1 MKRVLITGSTGLIG
15 RHLAAVRRDRG
26 DEVVGLT
33 RGESSADGTLVRWN
47 PSGSSLDPAL
57 VSGFDAV
64 VHLAG
69 ENIGEGRWTSGKKAR
84 IRGSR
89 VRGTRLLSE
98 TLAQTDS
105 PPGVFISSSAVG
117 YYGDRGSDI
126 LTEDSGPGTGFLA
139 DVAVAWESAADPARD
154 AGITVIH
161 PRTGPT
167 LTMMLSKMLTPFK
180 MGLGGVVGGGD
191 QYLSW
196 ITLDDAVTG
205 LCYLIDHGERLPG
218 PVNLVAPNPVTNRDM
233 TRALGRALRRPTAIP
248 LPAAVAR
255 LALGE
260 MADELLLS
268 SQRVSS
274 ERLQSSGFD
283 FQFPEL
289 AAAFDHVL
297 TT

>member
-1 MKRVLITGSTGLIG
+1 MKRVLITGSTCLIG

-33 RGESSADGTLVRWN
+33 RGESSADGTLVRWD

-139 DVAVAWESAADPARD
+139 DVAVAWESAADPARE
-154 AGITVIH
+154 AGVTVIH

-167 LTMMLSKMLTPFK
+167 LTTMLAKMLTPFK

-196 ITLDDAVTG
+196 ITLDDVVTC
-205 LCYLIDHGERLPG
+205 LCHLIDHGERLPG
-218 PVNLVAPNPVTNRDM
+218 PVNLVAPNPVTNREM
-233 TRALGRALRRPTAIP
+233 THALGRALRRPTAIP
-248 LPAAVAR
+248 VPAAAAR
-255 LALGE
+255 LVLGE
-260 MADELLLS
+260 MADELLLA
-268 SQRVSS
+268 SQRVSA
-274 ERLQSSGFD
+274 ERLQASGFE

-289 AAAFDHVL
+289 DAALDHAL

>member
-1 MKRVLITGSTGLIG
+1 MIG
-15 RHLAAVRRDRG
+15 RHLAAVLRDRG

-33 RGESSADGTLVRWN
+33 RGEPSADGKLIRWN
-47 PSGSSLDPAL
+47 PAGSSLDPAL

-89 VRGTRLLSE
+89 VRGTRLVSE

-105 PPGVFISSSAVG
+105 PPEVFISSSAVG

-139 DVAVAWESAADPARD
+139 DVAVAWENAADPAR
-154 AGITVIH
+154 GQGVTVIH

-167 LTMMLSKMLTPFK
+167 LSTMLSKMLTPFK

-196 ITLDDAVTG
+196 ITLVDVVTG
-205 LCYLIDHGERLPG
+205 LCHLIDHGERLSG
-218 PVNLVAPNPVTNRDM
+218 PVNLVAPNPVTNREM
-233 TRALGRALRRPTAIP
+233 THALGRALRRPTAIP
-248 LPAAVAR
+248 VPAAAAR
-255 LALGE
+255 LVLGE
-260 MADELLLS
+260 MADELLLV
-268 SQRVSS
+268 SQRVSA
-274 ERLQSSGFD
+274 ERLQASGFE
-283 FQFPEL
+283 FQFPQL
-289 AAAFDHVL
+289 APALEHVL

>member
-1 MKRVLITGSTGLIG
+1 MKRVLVTGSTGLIG
-15 RHLAAVRRDRG
+15 RHLAAVLRYRG

-33 RGESSADGTLVRWN
+33 RGASSTDGTLVQWK
-47 PSGSSLDPAL
+47 PSSSTLDPAL

-105 PPGVFISSSAVG
+105 PPGVLISSSAVG
-117 YYGDRGSDI
+117 YYGDRGADTLI
-126 LTEDSGPGTGFLA
+126 EASGPGDGFLA
-139 DVAVAWESAADPARD
+139 EVAVAWESAADPARD
-154 AGITVIH
+154 AGIAVIH

-167 LTMMLSKMLTPFK
+167 LSTMLSKMLTPFK

-196 ITLDDAVTG
+196 IALDDVVTG
-205 LCYLIDHGERLPG
+205 LCHLIDHSQRLPG
-218 PVNLVAPNPVTNRDM
+218 PVNLVAPNPVTNREM
-233 TRALGRALRRPTAIP
+233 THVLGRALGRPTVIP
-248 LPAAVAR
+248 VPAAAAR
-255 LALGE
+255 LVLGE
-260 MADELLLS
+260 MADELLLA

-274 ERLQSSGFD
+274 ERLQSSGFE

-289 AAAFDHVL
+289 EGALDHAL

>member
-47 PSGSSLDPAL
+47 PSGSSLDPVL

-117 YYGDRGSDI
+117 YYGDRGSDM
-126 LTEDSGPGTGFLA
+126 LTEDSGPGRGFLA
-139 DVAVAWESAADPARD
+139 DVAVAWESAADPARE
-154 AGITVIH
+154 AGVTVIH

-167 LTMMLSKMLTPFK
+167 LSTMLAKMLTPFK

-196 ITLDDAVTG
+196 ITLDDVVIC
-205 LCYLIDHGERLPG
+205 LCHLIDHGERLPG
-218 PVNLVAPNPVTNRDM
+218 PVNLVAPNPVTNREM
-233 TRALGRALRRPTAIP
+233 THALGRALRRPTAIP
-248 LPAAVAR
+248 VPAVAAR
-255 LALGE
+255 LVLGE
-260 MADELLLS
+260 MADELLLV
-268 SQRVSS
+268 SQRVSA
-274 ERLQSSGFD
+274 ERLQSSGFE
-283 FQFPEL
+283 FQFPQLEPAL
-289 AAAFDHVL
+289 EHVL

>member
-47 PSGSSLDPAL
+47 PSGSSLDPIL

-69 ENIGEGRWTSGKKAR
+69 ENIGDGRWTSGKKAR

-105 PPGVFISSSAVG
+105 PPEVFISSSAVG
-117 YYGDRGSDI
+117 YYGGRGSDI

-139 DVAVAWESAADPARD
+139 DVAVAWESAADPARQ

-167 LTMMLSKMLTPFK
+167 LTTMLAKMLTPFK
-180 MGLGGVVGGGD
+180 MGIGGVVGGGD

-196 ITLDDAVTG
+196 IALDDAVTG
-205 LCYLIDHGERLPG
+205 LCHLIDHGGRLPG
-218 PVNLVAPNPVTNRDM
+218 PVNLVAPNPVTNREM
-233 TRALGRALRRPTAIP
+233 THALGRAIRRPTAIP
-248 LPAAVAR
+248 VPAAAAR
-255 LALGE
+255 FVLGE
-260 MADELLLS
+260 MADELLLA

-274 ERLQSSGFD
+274 ERLQSSGFE

-289 AAAFDHVL
+289 DGALEHVL

>member
-15 RHLAAVRRDRG
+15 RHLAAVLRDRG

-33 RGESSADGTLVRWN
+33 RGESSADGTMVRWN
-47 PSGSSLDPAL
+47 PSGSSLDPVL

-89 VRGTRLLSE
+89 VCGTRLLSE

-139 DVAVAWESAADPARD
+139 DVAVAWESAANPARH

-167 LTMMLSKMLTPFK
+167 LNTMLAKMLIPFK

-196 ITLDDAVTG
+196 IALADVVTG
-205 LCYLIDHGERLPG
+205 LCHLIDRGERLPG
-218 PVNLVAPNPVTNRDM
+218 PVNLVASNPVTNREM
-233 TRALGRALRRPTAIP
+233 THALGRALRRPTVRS
-248 LPAAVAR
+248 LPAAAAR
-255 LALGE
+255 LLLGE
-260 MADELLLS
+260 MADELLLA
-268 SQRVSS
+268 SQRVSA
-274 ERLQSSGFD
+274 ERLRSSGFE

-289 AAAFDHVL
+289 DAALDHVL

>member
-47 PSGSSLDPAL
+47 PSGASLDPAL

-69 ENIGEGRWTSGKKAR
+69 ENIGDGRWTSGKKAR

-89 VRGTRLLSE
+89 VRGTSLLSE
-98 TLAQTDS
+98 TLAQADS
-105 PPGVFISSSAVG
+105 PPEVFISSSAVG
-117 YYGDRGSDI
+117 YYGGRGSDI

-139 DVAVAWESAADPARD
+139 DVAVAWEKAADPARQ

-167 LTMMLSKMLTPFK
+167 LTTMLAKMLTPFK

-196 ITLDDAVTG
+196 IALDDVVTG
-205 LCYLIDHGERLPG
+205 LCHLIDHGDRLPG
-218 PVNLVAPNPVTNRDM
+218 AVNLVAPNPVTNREM
-233 TRALGRALRRPTAIP
+233 THALGRALRRPTAIP
-248 LPAAVAR
+248 VPAAAAR
-255 LALGE
+255 LVLGE
-260 MADELLLS
+260 MADELLLA
-268 SQRVSS
+268 SQRVSA
-274 ERLQSSGFD
+274 ERLQSSGFE

-289 AAAFDHVL
+289 DAALDHVL

>member
-15 RHLAAVRRDRG
+15 RHLTAVLRDRG

-33 RGESSADGTLVRWN
+33 RGEPPTNGNLIRWD
-47 PSGSSLDPAL
+47 PSGSALDPAL

-105 PPGVFISSSAVG
+105 PPEVFISSSAVG
-117 YYGDRGSDI
+117 YYGNRGSDI
-126 LTEDSGPGTGFLA
+126 LTEDSGPGDGFLA
-139 DVAVAWESAADPARD
+139 EVAVAWESAADPARE
-154 AGITVIH
+154 AGIRVIH

-167 LTMMLSKMLTPFK
+167 LSTLLSKMLTPFK
-180 MGLGGVVGGGD
+180 MGLGGVVAGGS

-196 ITLDDAVTG
+196 IALDDAVTG
-205 LCYLIDHGERLPG
+205 LCHLIDHGERLPG
-218 PVNLVAPNPVTNRDM
+218 PVNLVAPNPVTNREM
-233 TRALGRALRRPTAIP
+233 THALGRAIRRPTAIP
-248 LPAAVAR
+248 VPAAAAR
-255 LALGE
+255 LVLGE
-260 MADELLLS
+260 MADELLLA
-268 SQRVSS
+268 SQRVSA
-274 ERLQSSGFD
+274 ERLQASGFE

-289 AAAFDHVL
+289 AAALDHAL

>member
-69 ENIGEGRWTSGKKAR
+69 ENIGDGRWTSRKKAR

-89 VRGTRLLSE
+89 VSGTRLLSE
-98 TLAQTDS
+98 TLARTDS

-126 LTEDSGPGTGFLA
+126 LTEESGPGTGFLA

-167 LTMMLSKMLTPFK
+167 LTTMLAKMLTPFK

-196 ITLDDAVTG
+196 ITLVDVVTG
-205 LCYLIDHGERLPG
+205 LCHLIDHGERLSG
-218 PVNLVAPNPVTNRDM
+218 PVNLVAPNPVTNREM
-233 TRALGRALRRPTAIP
+233 THALGRALRRPTVIP
-248 LPAAVAR
+248 VPAAAAR
-255 LALGE
+255 LVLGE
-260 MADELLLS
+260 MADELLLA
-268 SQRVSS
+268 SQRVSA
-274 ERLQSSGFD
+274 ERLQASGFE
-283 FQFPEL
+283 FQFPRLEPAL
-289 AAAFDHVL
+289 EHAL